1 MVERV
6 GSAVVDV
13 LIGRQAIIDRSDAI
27 LGYEL
32 LFRDSAG
39 NDTAVS
45 VDPDQATARVLV
57 NTFLEF
63 GLADLVGPR
72 LAFVNVTRPFFT
84 GEYPLP
90 FAPGQIV
97 LEIIETVDV
106 DDVVVAGLR
115 RLVEQ
120 GFTLALDHYTVG
132 RVPPDVLN
140 LVKYVKCDAGGGG
153 TNPDLEL
160 TVTELRGHP
169 DLVLIAERV
178 ETEEQFAH
186 CRQLG
191 FEYFQGYLFSR
202 PRILTST
209 SVGPNRLACLE
220 LLSRL
225 ARPDVS
231 APQLEECIRL
241 EPALS
246 YRLLR
251 AINSSSAGLS
261 REVTSLRQA
270 IVLLGQRIIRSW
282 TVLLLLADV
291 DPARTELLSS
301 TLTRARMCELLAEG
315 SNGVKPD
322 SAFMVGLLSSLD
334 VLFSEPLPALVNRM
348 TLDPELKAAL
358 LHRHGELGRLL
369 SATLAYEQGARPDAA
384 LHAGRGA
391 ALAQTYLRAVAWS
404 VQMTQSAH

>member
-1 MVERV
+1 
-6 GSAVVDV
+6 VDV
-13 LIGRQAIIDRSDAI
+13 LIGRQAIIDQSDVI

-39 NDTAVS
+39 TNSAVS
-45 VDPDQATARVLV
+45 ADPDQATARVLV

-72 LAFVNVTRPFFT
+72 LAFVNMTRPFFT

-90 FAPGQIV
+90 FVPGQVV

-140 LVKYVKCDAGGGG
+140 LVKYVKCDAGDGG

-191 FEYFQGYLFSR
+191 FEYFQGYLLTFRTSR
-202 PRILTST
+202 
-209 SVGPNRLACLE
+209 
-220 LLSRL
+220 
-225 ARPDVS
+225 
-231 APQLEECIRL
+231 Q
-241 EPALS
+241 
-246 YRLLR
+246 
-251 AINSSSAGLS
+251 
-261 REVTSLRQA
+261 
-270 IVLLGQRIIRSW
+270 
-282 TVLLLLADV
+282 
-291 DPARTELLSS
+291 
-301 TLTRARMCELLAEG
+301 
-315 SNGVKPD
+315 
-322 SAFMVGLLSSLD
+322 
-334 VLFSEPLPALVNRM
+334 
-348 TLDPELKAAL
+348 
-358 LHRHGELGRLL
+358 
-369 SATLAYEQGARPDAA
+369 
-384 LHAGRGA
+384 
-391 ALAQTYLRAVAWS
+391 
-404 VQMTQSAH
+404 